1 MKVINSDTLK
11 RMIIS
16 GTNNLYNHYPEID
29 ALNVFPVPDGD
40 TGTNMNLTIA
50 SGAKEVQNRND
61 SDVYSIAKAFSKGL
75 LMGARGNSGVIL
87 SQIFRGFSQ
96 SLEGKDVITVK
107 DLSDAFMNGKDVA
120 YKAVMRPVE
129 GTILTVIR
137 EASQALHDNLPR
149 AYSIEKAFDI
159 LLKEAHESLERTPDL
174 LPVLKKVGVVDSG
187 AAGLIKI
194 LEGFQSAV
202 KGKMI
207 EKETVSALEK
217 EEQKMAGAKIENDEF
232 GYCTEFI
239 LRLAKS
245 EDEHKKN
252 FSEARFT
259 NWLNAHGNSL
269 VVVRDEDL
277 IKVHVHTLTP
287 GNILN
292 FAQQYGE
299 FVKLKIENMTEQHT
313 KLGEADL
320 VNDDK
325 DKKIEEEQ
333 KEYAIIAVAA
343 GEGVVNMFK
352 DLRVDY
358 IVSGGQTMNPATED
372 FVNIVQNCNAKNI
385 FILPNNSN
393 IILAASQACDVCEHA
408 NVRVIPSK
416 SIPQGLVACMM
427 FNPEADAD
435 ENYEQMCEAL
445 SNVTTGQVTFAIK
458 DTVIDG
464 VEIKKDEFMGMKNK
478 EIICC
483 VKDKFEAAHKLLDS
497 MLDEMSS
504 IVTIIYGED
513 VSDEDANAFVE
524 KITSEH
530 EDLDIDV
537 RKGGQPVYSF
547 IIGVE

>member
-137 EASQALHDNLPR
+137 EASQTLHDNLPR
-149 AYSIEKAFDI
+149 AFSIEKAFDI

-174 LPVLKKVGVVDSG
+174 LSVLKKVGVVDSG

>member
-149 AYSIEKAFDI
+149 ASFIEKAFDI

>member
-1 MKVINSDTLK
+1 MKIINSDTLK

-149 AYSIEKAFDI
+149 ASSIEKAFDI

-313 KLGEADL
+313 KLGEVDL

-325 DKKIEEEQ
+325 GKKIEEEQ

-343 GEGVVNMFK
+343 GEGIVNMFK

-393 IILAASQACDVCEHA
+393 IVLAASQACDVCEHA

-483 VKDKFEAAHKLLDS
+483 VKDKFEAAKTLLDS

-524 KITSEH
+524 KIASEH